1 MTIHL
6 DDDIFAIVKNG
17 NKNVEVRVNDEKRR
31 KLKIGDEITFLK
43 GPNENEQTKAIV
55 TNLEYYTN
63 FEELVKH
70 YTIEQLYLKEYTK
83 EDFVKLL
90 EIFYSKE
97 EQEEFGVVA
106 ITFAKIK

>member
-6 DDDIFAIVKNG
+6 DDDIFSIVKNG
-17 NKNVEVRVNDEKRR
+17 KKNVEVRVNDDKRR
-31 KLKIGDEITFLK
+31 KLKIVDEITFLK
-43 GPNENEQTKAIV
+43 RSNEDDQIKAIV
-55 TNLEYYTN
+55 TNLQYYNN

-90 EIFYSKE
+90 ERFYSKKE
-97 EQEEFGVVA
+97 
-106 ITFAKIK
+106 